1 MPVLEN
7 VRPRQRDVHPSKRGQ
22 PIIIE
27 PFNPA
32 WQSNATV
39 GSRERVEKHPEIQ
52 YTWKRGTEGG
62 LSERDIIVQ
71 PILGS
76 RGDFNKQP
84 IAKVIDPD
92 NIHLRDR
99 NSVKKRYKSKTA
111 CEGALRRNNWVIYV
125 QTAIQ
130 WVSTNEKIK
139 YPQAISDIILQGMY
153 FAQIQTDDGLKDAPI
168 NPEVYLMLYKGA
180 TRNEVLPLVE
190 RSVERNEN
198 YFTTDRTTVLNA
210 YRRFCDAEGRD
221 ATNGL
226 SPWERYGDHSHDLDE
241 FIQNRQ
247 NMINNNPINPSQR
260 LIDILREPVMP
271 GARNIVGTPV
281 PMTPVRATTPIVSS
295 TPQSNGSNGG
305 FDTGG
310 VFDTPVRG
318 LRIGNQTPES
328 TEPIHRHISQT
339 PTSSESIQL
348 TIKPKDARR
357 TLFTS
362 SSQDPYDHF
371 HKRLETLPTY
381 ELTFVVHYT
390 YFQPLDSLRDRFLPP
405 FTNRGSPFLPKLD
418 NMREAFKLA
427 GEKAKISTDFLEILC
442 GCLIHHLFKI
452 SHLDLKN
459 CPLFIT
465 RRSLLKSY
473 EFEDQMAT
481 YVLNNLIYILS
492 SDMDKRVAILTRVK
506 NLHSVALGSLPIK
519 SLEVKHFVMVTN
531 TTDKGDISLTDEA
544 TDILFETLKFLDLP
558 TPSNDNEKIQ
568 EKYQFNLVTNG
579 SFPIVF
585 VMMFYQILENSKKMA
600 FGVDETNFFL
610 CNMIEIV
617 NNTSSTSEEKLKEI
631 IPIVSNKTYLFEE
644 YAFRTDSSSIPI
656 QTTSGNKK
664 GPPSPAARNLFN
676 DVPAVPPIVATDSV
690 PSIPIREKPVGKVAN
705 LTTSSNIDQF
715 NNTPHPQTG
724 KPWARARK
732 NERTK
737 PPKSTIVDVPVA
749 GVESEP
755 IQKRSRTKTTSTESV
770 RVRAEGKRQ
779 LKQRESYSPSPFKK
793 QRKK

>member
-168 NPEVYLMLYKGA
+168 NPEVYLMLYKGG

-281 PMTPVRATTPIVSS
+281 PMTPVRATTPIVPS

-310 VFDTPVRG
+310 GFNTPVPQRSKT
-318 LRIGNQTPES
+318 IGQTPDSGTPNKPRNTPSS
-328 TEPIHRHISQT
+328 T
-339 PTSSESIQL
+339 TSTGSPVEITTKTQRL
-348 TIKPKDARR
+348 KRN
-357 TLFTS
+357 LYTS
-362 SSQDPYDHF
+362 SSDDPHAQF
-371 HKRLETLPTY
+371 HNRLTTLPTI
-381 ELTFVVHYT
+381 
-390 YFQPLDSLRDRFLPP
+390 PLDFSIIYDYTSGQDNSIRKSFLPP
-405 FTNRGSPFLPKLD
+405 DESLYLPTLD
-418 NMREAFKLA
+418 NMRESFNQIANS
-427 GEKAKISTDFLEILC
+427 EISSDDLEILC
-442 GCLIHHLFKI
+442 GCLIVYLFRIGHIHPDKI
-452 SHLDLKN
+452 
-459 CPLFIT
+459 PLFIT
-465 RRSLLKSY
+465 MRSLQKTVDNYDDDGMKECLKKK
-473 EFEDQMAT
+473 T
-481 YVLNNLIYILS
+481 IYILTSNLKRS
-492 SDMDKRVAILTRVK
+492 SAVLTK
-506 NLHSVALGSLPIK
+506 ITNLPAAFDADNSSLIQI
-519 SLEVKHFVMVTN
+519 KHFVMVTE
-531 TTDKGDISLTDEA
+531 LTNDPDEA
-544 TDILFETLKFLDLP
+544 LVYEANELIAEIFAYFPMNTKDDSKATKTQLVEVTETF
-558 TPSNDNEKIQ
+558 
-568 EKYQFNLVTNG
+568 
-579 SFPIVF
+579 FPLVF
-585 VMMFYQILENSKKMA
+585 VMMFYQLLENSKRMS
-600 FGVDETNFFL
+600 FDESERDVFL
-610 CNMIEIV
+610 NNMVEIV
-617 NNTSSTSEEKLKEI
+617 LNASDTDMEKMQEILPPLSNTRFLLEKYGFRRRSTTP
-631 IPIVSNKTYLFEE
+631 IPITP
-644 YAFRTDSSSIPI
+644 IPA
-656 QTTSGNKK
+656 SV
-664 GPPSPAARNLFN
+664 SPAARNLFPSAPSP
-676 DVPAVPPIVATDSV
+676 VPIPPPAPLAATSPIV
-690 PSIPIREKPVGKVAN
+690 PSPQNTAIRQKPLGKVAN
-705 LTTSSNIDQF
+705 ISPL
-715 NNTPHPQTG
+715 
-724 KPWARARK
+724 ARINKR
-732 NERTK
+732 K
-737 PPKSTIVDVPVA
+737 PPTKKSTTVVNVPVP

-755 IQKRSRTKTTSTESV
+755 AQRKTKAKKV
-770 RVRAEGKRQ
+770 AAPPPVRAEGKRQ
-779 LKQRESYSPSPFKK
+779 SKQRESYSPSPFKK